1 MLSTK
6 SSCHAAVLCNGS
18 MFYHCLMIRL
28 QSHAVRAFALLDAF
42 TVDLPPDRTLT
53 NEQTF
58 WYPEYVQHSVAE
70 SICALLI

>member
-1 MLSTK
+1 M
-6 SSCHAAVLCNGS
+6 SCCCFVQWQYVLR
-18 MFYHCLMIRL
+18 LMIRL

-70 SICALLI
+70 LICALLI